1 MTVASVIDAARA
13 ALTPAERRVA
23 DVVLTAPEA
32 IAFGTVADLAQR
44 AATSGATVVRLAAK
58 LGYDGFTSMQGAI
71 QDELGQRLRP
81 AAERIHEVLTSDVLG
96 RVRAVELDNVA
107 GTLEAASPG
116 AFEEVVAA
124 LADETHRVHVLAGD
138 ASRGVGML
146 FADELSMLRAGVA
159 IWFGADVRM
168 ARNLA
173 DVARGDVLVA
183 IDHRR
188 YERWVIETTRLA
200 RERGARIVALCDSA
214 LSPLADLAWCTFVV
228 RAESAGPFDSHVGT
242 VALINA
248 LMAGAAA
255 RRQRPSA
262 DRLDGIETA
271 WRQYG
276 ALFDE

>member
-81 AAERIHEVLTSDVLG
+81 AAERIHDVLTSDVLG

-188 YERWVIETTRLA
+188 YERWVI
-200 RERGARIVALCDSA
+200 
-214 LSPLADLAWCTFVV
+214 
-228 RAESAGPFDSHVGT
+228 
-242 VALINA
+242 
-248 LMAGAAA
+248 
-255 RRQRPSA
+255 
-262 DRLDGIETA
+262 
-271 WRQYG
+271 
-276 ALFDE
+276 